1 MSDWDQVTKIGKSVR
16 GGVGERETVVK
27 GKSALNAAMRSGAVI
42 GSEKK
47 YAIGNAVSSPHRP
60 PTCTTP
66 GPSPKVM
73 NEKTTGMIVSNIY
86 FFQGKSGGEGQRL
99 TKVDRSDDIVKPKT
113 VGPKVAEAIKAARN
127 AQTPT
132 MTQKELATKCNTTPT
147 IVADFE
153 RGTATPDQKVLGN
166 LERVLNVKLRGNDIG
181 QPKFPKKDAAKK

>member
-1 MSDWDQVTKIGKSVR
+1 MADWDQVTKIGKSVR
-16 GGVGERETVVK
+16 GGAGERETVVK
-27 GKSALNAAMRSGAVI
+27 GKSALNAAMRSGAVV

-47 YAIGNAVSSPHRP
+47 YAIGNA
-60 PTCTTP
+60 
-66 GPSPKVM
+66 
-73 NEKTTGMIVSNIY
+73 
-86 FFQGKSGGEGQRL
+86 GKAGGEGQRM

-113 VGPKVAEAIKAARN
+113 VGVKVAEAIKAARN

-147 IVADFE
+147 VVADFE
-153 RGTATPDQKVLGN
+153 RGTAAPDQKVLGN